1 MIAFSCD
8 IRRPQMRVTLENIES
23 CILPLVSRPNRY
35 LGNYEGAY
43 RKSHD
48 RVRVRVAL
56 AFPDCFD
63 LGMSHLGIKILYRII
78 NEREDALAEL
88 VFAPWPDMEEKMR
101 EHGLPLFALESRTPL
116 SDFDVIGFSLQYE
129 LHYTTVLNMLD
140 LAGVP
145 VHSKDRGEDDPIV
158 IAGGPCAFSPEP
170 MAPFID
176 AFLVG
181 DGEDAT
187 GAILDLVADRR
198 EGRSRDALL
207 EELAG
212 IEGVYVPS
220 LYETEPNSTGHLIPR
235 PRRGA
240 PEAVRAARIR
250 TLGREKSRPAHIVPL
265 NDIAHDRLSV
275 EVMRGCPR
283 SCRFC
288 LPGFVYRPVRRKSEE
303 DVLVELKS
311 GMESGGWEEVSLLSL
326 STSDYKGITPLVRE
340 VSKMFLGR
348 GVNVSLPSIRPGTL
362 PPQLARTL
370 TYVRRSGLT
379 FAPEAGTERLRG
391 VIDKGITETEMVE
404 SVKVAGAAGWNSV
417 KLYFMVGLPT
427 ETVEDVLAIAGL
439 VSSLKRAARSSGS
452 KMGLK
457 VSVAGFVPK
466 VHTPFQ
472 WESQLGMEEMASRIS
487 ALNRAMKSKGIRLRW
502 RDVETTYLEGLL
514 SRGDRRLSAAVYSA
528 WRGGCRFD
536 GWTDQLDFDAWKR
549 AIEEASIDPASYLGS
564 RDPGEAQP
572 WSHIIVGRSR
582 EALLKD
588 RDRAYSE
595 QPDRSGAAR
604 TGGRLPFFDA
614 RLAGAAAGE
623 APVPSPSA
631 RPGRSDAVGET
642 PVGGEGDG
650 GTESGSGL
658 KLYGRGRKRPR
669 QERRRAGRCFRLQYE
684 KGEPVRFIS
693 HLDLIRVFDRALRRA
708 GLPVAFSEG
717 FSKHPRLAF
726 GPPLAL
732 GMTSVAEYLDIEFAV
747 VQTASFADAL
757 NTRLPE
763 GLRVLRAEPQQ
774 EMKPASLMSS
784 ISRADY
790 AVRFP
795 ECVASEID
803 DSMGPGSVVAAFRAA
818 RELLAGHE
826 GAASSGLAGDEDWTR
841 TVEGGSAEWGESGPL
856 LLVSVRLDVKKGPKI
871 GDVVKGLLA
880 PLKFDPR
887 LLRVERRALWV
898 AEGGG
903 LLSPFEALSSGGVQ
917 GRLEGRRA

>member
-8 IRRPQMRVTLENIES
+8 FGRLQMRVTLENIES
-23 CILPLVSRPNRY
+23 CVLPLVSRPNRY

-43 RKSHD
+43 HKSHD
-48 RVRVRVAL
+48 AVAVKVAL

-63 LGMSHLGIKILYRII
+63 LGMSHLGIKILYRLI

-101 EHGLPLFALESRTPL
+101 DHGLPLFSLESRTPV
-116 SDFDVIGFSLQYE
+116 SRFDVIGFSLQYE

-145 VHSKDRGEDDPIV
+145 VRSEERGEDDPIV

-170 MAPFID
+170 MAAFID

-181 DGEDAT
+181 DGEDAVR
-187 GAILDLVADRR
+187 AILDVVA
-198 EGRSRDALL
+198 GRSGGSREALL
-207 EELAG
+207 RELAG
-212 IEGVYVPS
+212 VEGVYVPS
-220 LYETEPNSTGHLIPR
+220 LYETEPNSAGHLIPR
-235 PRRGA
+235 PSNGA
-240 PEAVRAARIR
+240 PEKVRAARIR
-250 TLGREKSRPAHIVPL
+250 TLDRERSRPAHIVPL
-265 NDIAHDRLSV
+265 TDIAHDRLSV

-303 DVLVELKS
+303 DVLIELKE

-326 STSDYKGITPLVRE
+326 STSDYKGITALVRE
-340 VSKMFLGR
+340 VSKMFLGK

-362 PPQLARTL
+362 PLQLARTL
-370 TYVRRSGLT
+370 THVRRSGLT
-379 FAPEAGTERLRG
+379 FAPEAGTERLRR
-391 VIDKGITETEMVE
+391 VIDKGITEGEMVE

-427 ETVEDVLAIAGL
+427 ETLEDVLAIAGL

-472 WESQLGMEEMASRIS
+472 WEAQLGMDEMAARIS
-487 ALNRAMKSKGIRLRW
+487 ALNRAMKSKGLRLRW
-502 RDVETTYLEGLL
+502 RDVETTFLEGLL
-514 SRGDRRLSAAVYSA
+514 SRGDRRLSAAVYAA

-536 GWTDQLDFDAWKR
+536 GWTDQLDFEAWKR
-549 AIEEASIDPASYLGS
+549 AMESASVDPASYLGA
-564 RDPGEAQP
+564 RDPGEVQP
-572 WSHIIVGRSR
+572 WSHIEIGRAGQ
-582 EALLKD
+582 ALL
-588 RDRAYSE
+588 RERERAYS
-595 QPDRSGAAR
+595 QGSDGGGAAPAR
-604 TGGRLPFFDA
+604 GRLPFFEESKDGDAGGDA
-614 RLAGAAAGE
+614 RA
-623 APVPSPSA
+623 PSA
-631 RPGRSDAVGET
+631 ASAQ
-642 PVGGEGDG
+642 GDG
-650 GTESGSGL
+650 SAESGTVAVDDNGGL
-658 KLYGRGRKRPR
+658 EPGFGLRLYGRGRKRAR
-669 QERRRAGRCFRLQYE
+669 QERRRTGRCFRLRYE

-717 FSKHPRLAF
+717 FSKHPKLAF

-747 VQTASFADAL
+747 VQTASFVGAL
-757 NTRLPE
+757 NSCLPD
-763 GLRVLRAEPQQ
+763 GLRVLRAEAQK

-790 AVRFP
+790 AARFP
-795 ECVASEID
+795 DCVASELEGSGGD
-803 DSMGPGSVVAAFRAA
+803 GSVETAFRAA
-818 RELLAGHE
+818 EALLAGRRR
-826 GAASSGLAGDEDWTR
+826 AASDEAGGEPDWTR
-841 TVEGGSAEWGESGPL
+841 TVEGGSVEWTESGPL
-856 LLVSVRLDVKKGPKI
+856 LLVGVRLDVKKGPKI

-880 PLKFDPR
+880 PLEFDPR
-887 LLRVERRALWV
+887 LLRVERRAQWV
-898 AEGGG
+898 AEGGD
-903 LLSPFEALSSGGVQ
+903 LLSPFEALSNGGVQ
-917 GRLEGRRA
+917 GGFERHRA